1 MNDTKFNLSDDEL
14 VRKFEDRTLSGADFS
29 HRNHVR
35 LAWIY
40 LHEAEPLD
48 ALARFSANLKRF
60 AASLGKA
67 NLYHETI
74 TFAYFFLVHE
84 RIRQSEERQTWED
97 FVESNL
103 DLLTGQ
109 KAILTKYYR
118 AETLASDFA
127 RNVFVLPDKL
137 INLNHNVE

>member
-1 MNDTKFNLSDDEL
+1 MNDFEL
-14 VRKFEDRTLSGADFS
+14 VRKFENCTLSGADFN

-40 LHEAEPLD
+40 LQEAEPLD
-48 ALARFSANLKRF
+48 ALAKFSANLKRF

-74 TFAYFFLVHE
+74 TFAYFFLIHE
-84 RIRQSEERQTWED
+84 RIRRGEESPTWEV
-97 FVESNL
+97 FAAANP
-103 DLLTGQ
+103 DLLIGQ
-109 KAILTKYYR
+109 KAILRKHYL

-127 RNVFVLPDKL
+127 RNVFVLPDKI
-137 INLNHNVE
+137 INKNDCSE